1 MDVSKELDDK
11 SEHAKKSI
19 EETHPLESIEK
30 KVEKIGLF
38 LTQFFH
44 LLALFIIG
52 ATIVWSAVVVYLDMM
67 KQGHASLHDILL
79 LFIYLELGAM
89 ISIYFVTRKLPVE
102 FLIYIS
108 ITALTRVL
116 TIDIKKMENE
126 TVITIVGA
134 TLLLT
139 LSILVLNI
147 ARKKFGTSEN
157 NQHY

>member
-1 MDVSKELDDK
+1 MSNEV
-11 SEHAKKSI
+11 
-19 EETHPLESIEK
+19 EEEAIEK
-30 KVEKIGLF
+30 ISKVEKIEKFGF
-38 LTQFFH
+38 YLTQFFH
-44 LLALFIIG
+44 LFALFVIG
-52 ATIVWSAVVVYLDMM
+52 GTVVWSAVHEYINMM
-67 KQGHASLHDILL
+67 AQGHASLHDILL

-126 TVITIVGA
+126 TIITIVGA

-147 ARKKFGTSEN
+147 ARKKYSDSSDTN
-157 NQHY
+157 NDF

>member
-1 MDVSKELDDK
+1 MAVNEEVEAEVEQS
-11 SEHAKKSI
+11 KKSI
-19 EETHPLESIEK
+19 KQTGLIER
-30 KVEKIGLF
+30 VEKFGFF

-44 LLALFIIG
+44 LFALFVIG
-52 ATIVWSAVVVYLDMM
+52 GTVVWSAFHEYMQMM
-67 KQGHASLHDILL
+67 AQGHASLHDILL

-126 TVITIVGA
+126 TIISIVGA

-139 LSILVLNI
+139 VSILVLNI
-147 ARKKFGTSEN
+147 ARKKYAPKESGNEQF
-157 NQHY
+157 